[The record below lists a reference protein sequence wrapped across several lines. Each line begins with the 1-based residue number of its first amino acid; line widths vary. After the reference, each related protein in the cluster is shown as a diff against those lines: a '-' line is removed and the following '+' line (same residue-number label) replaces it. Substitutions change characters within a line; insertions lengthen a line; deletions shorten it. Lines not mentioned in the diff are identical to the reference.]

1 MSFIGF
7 LAAPKKKKVNY
18 LLNSRIN
25 KLLSL
30 GSPKGRFDLPDS
42 QDNLDSYDPNKLRT
56 RTIKRDSPEIS
67 NRNLSRVGGR
77 TVDQLSPESRLDLGF
92 CTEGLNYSTIDRM
105 NRDPV
110 IAFSYAVISS
120 IIRSLPYTISCDDKL
135 QKQILEDSLKQNY
148 NIMLEG
154 LLTAIYNGFAFG
166 QKIWGKKQVVFTDIV
181 KRDDGTINTEIV
193 FKGNLDY
200 VRKLKFIDPN
210 NSTLQY
216 WIDILNEELVYVS
229 QETNFSVFEDNKV
242 YRNNLIWFATGTPFD
257 KIFGRSRYINIA
269 KEWEI
274 TIVLLR
280 YLLEELDRNASPPV
294 EVGYPEGNTYDPVTL
309 TRVENALLAKRY
321 VGEITSQLGYIKPN
335 KYDEKGNPLW
345 SVKILDNW
353 TTSGAENIR
362 EHIKFY
368 NVLKTIGLFLP
379 SQFSPFQVKGNSS
392 GAGELEVALEMF
404 MFTQESLLVEL
415 EDTISRDYL
424 DDVLMMNIPRQ
435 NRVNYDFRID
445 RSIFNRRQLMKD
457 LVITLLRLNG
467 QMLTSGK
474 GIPREMP
481 DLRAI
486 FEQLNIPFND
496 TVELFYNLTNSD
508 ENQSPEAGGLLD
520 DDIQEDKDN
529 DENRQT
535 ERTPRKVKDGNKE
548 TIIPG
553 A

>member
-1 MSFIGF
+1 
-7 LAAPKKKKVNY
+7 
-18 LLNSRIN
+18 
-25 KLLSL
+25 
-30 GSPKGRFDLPDS
+30 
-42 QDNLDSYDPNKLRT
+42 
-56 RTIKRDSPEIS
+56 
-67 NRNLSRVGGR
+67 
-77 TVDQLSPESRLDLGF
+77 
-92 CTEGLNYSTIDRM
+92 
-105 NRDPV
+105 
-110 IAFSYAVISS
+110 
-120 IIRSLPYTISCDDKL
+120 
-135 QKQILEDSLKQNY
+135 
-148 NIMLEG
+148 
-154 LLTAIYNGFAFG
+154 
-166 QKIWGKKQVVFTDIV
+166 
-181 KRDDGTINTEIV
+181 
-193 FKGNLDY
+193 
-200 VRKLKFIDPN
+200 
-210 NSTLQY
+210 
-216 WIDILNEELVYVS
+216 LVYVS